1 MEFIQS
7 NLSII
12 IFALSIISLV
22 VKQNWTIQ
30 RNQMRIIEIEKDL
43 KNVKDQQYHDSKTI
57 NKLYVMLETSIVE
70 RKTQF
75 IFIKEELTILRSK
88 S

>member
-43 KNVKDQQYHDSKTI
+43 KNLKEQQDQDSKMI

-88 S
+88 Y